1 MLNLFLGQ
9 TETFIGSETMTNERK
24 RKPDYFVGLDLAQ
37 AQEPSAAAVL
47 ERTIAPDPADATR
60 ELTYYAVR
68 HLERWPPGTTY
79 TTIIE
84 RVVSMFPKPPLR
96 NTTLV
101 IDQTGVGRAVVDLLR
116 DAKTW
121 GYLPAELTA
130 VTITGGHGVNFAD
143 DGSWHVAKKHLVAP
157 LQVLFQDH
165 RFKIAEVLRD
175 ASMLV
180 KELNNFRAKI
190 TLAGDDTIEDW
201 RQGQHDDLVLAIAI
215 AAWQAERQKPLPPM
229 KGFGVIR
236 TGLQKVG
243 WGLPMRLGAW

>member
-1 MLNLFLGQ
+1 
-9 TETFIGSETMTNERK
+9 MTNLRK
-24 RKPDYFVGLDLAQ
+24 RKPGYFVGLDLAQ
-37 AQEPSAAAVL
+37 AQEPSAIAVL
-47 ERTIAPDPADATR
+47 ERTTTPDTADAKR
-60 ELTYYAVR
+60 ELTIYSVR

-79 TTIIE
+79 TTMIE
-84 RVVSMFPKPPLR
+84 RVVSMFSKPPLR
-96 NTTLV
+96 NMKLV

-116 DAKTW
+116 DEKTW
-121 GYLPAELTA
+121 GCLQADLTA

-165 RFKIAEVLRD
+165 RLKIADILPD
-175 ASMLV
+175 TGMLV

-215 AAWQAERQKPLPPM
+215 AAWQGERQKPLPPM
-229 KGFGVIR
+229 KGFCVEVKGP
-236 TGLQKVG
+236 QEFG
-243 WGLPMRLGAW
+243 WGLPMRLSAW